1 MVKVLV
7 NTVSSYPDGQKKD
20 VGGHGNKMKGLWPAS
35 SNNGRITVAE
45 RRPEIQPQNDQGVA
59 KHQQL
64 LGHLALHEDSS
75 GLRHRLSSTLC
86 RLHEQTE
93 PQALKEAKRA
103 ELEAK
108 LVHPTDLLRNI
119 SRAEMARHCKRTT
132 RSSSEME
139 TLISELI
146 EAYSGHRGCN
156 SLGVPLI
163 NLERMAEIW
172 KAQKKHLS
180 CLQDPP
186 GVLLYMETGTIKEG
200 GHVLETYRRARG
212 STSLECFHLH
222 MNRFIPGTLA
232 SDIFLQAYLLDGLA
246 RWNEDRSM
254 SAEGRSEPPVPQE
267 PPSRLASP

>member
-1 MVKVLV
+1 MLAPNHSHKMIRAWQ
-7 NTVSSYPDGQKKD
+7 NTNSCLDIWHFMRTA
-20 VGGHGNKMKGLWPAS
+20 VGCATDSHPLYAGFLNKLSHCIFMWDD
-35 SNNGRITVAE
+35 R
-45 RRPEIQPQNDQGVA
+45 
-59 KHQQL
+59 
-64 LGHLALHEDSS
+64 DSK
-75 GLRHRLSSTLC
+75 
-86 RLHEQTE
+86 
-93 PQALKEAKRA
+93 ALKEAKRA